1 MFLMDFDAGRLG
13 AAKKKYAK
21 TAKKNEK
28 AVVSKSVGNAIS
40 KTIRRRSNNPGAVFR
55 SVI

>member
-1 MFLMDFDAGRLG
+1 MDFDAGRLG

>member
-1 MFLMDFDAGRLG
+1 MDFDAGRLG

-28 AVVSKSVGNAIS
+28 VVVSKSVDNAIFFGRHS
-40 KTIRRRSNNPGAVFR
+40 LFT
-55 SVI
+55 